1 MLWKLSLTG
10 IKSRLRDYLVL
21 FSGLVM
27 ASAIF
32 YMFESMASNEA
43 FLTSNSTIS
52 STVIIFRLGSVLL
65 SIITFVYILYA
76 NSFLMTMRQK
86 DYAMFMMLGAKGRKI
101 AQMIFS
107 ETFIVGILATLV
119 GSVVGMGLT
128 SIVSHLLVQQLN
140 IKISHFSPFSV
151 HGLLI
156 TIVFF
161 SILFLL
167 AAIVNAFSIVKK
179 PILTLIRADQ
189 TPTQM
194 KQHKFLFFL
203 EVVLGIASLTCGYY
217 MMQNLEKFQLFG
229 IVIALVTIVLGTY
242 FIFHSVIIF
251 CLSLLKKA
259 DGIAL
264 RKLNN
269 FTLSQLSFRIRE
281 YTQMLSMVAMLFA
294 LALGALTVG
303 LGFKNEISKMTNSFT
318 VYDVVLNNAQKI
330 DQQEVAKLDPKVNAS
345 YTQKEDEQ
353 TIYYLS
359 EQFEQMPF
367 IVKEGMNGDRN
378 IKPKNKEIT
387 ATQLAQE
394 LTLQDSLREYELP
407 EQQPK
412 EIKLVSQEEF
422 SQLNLP
428 ETTLQLIQV
437 TDFDKQLSN
446 LEKLVA
452 ENKANNEE
460 LKNVDY
466 SFTQKADVYNTF
478 NGMFSGFEFM
488 GFFLGLAFLTMLAS
502 CLMFKILSGSKSDQV
517 RYEMLQK
524 IGTRQG
530 LLTQSIRREIGVL
543 FLAPGLL
550 GVVHVLF
557 GLQMFKLL
565 MSDPYD
571 NLWLPFTI
579 FFVLYFVY
587 YVITTWLYT
596 GIVLKKKA

>member
-43 FLTSNSTIS
+43 FLKSNSTIA

-65 SIITFVYILYA
+65 GLITFVYILYA

-119 GSVVGMGLT
+119 GSVVGIGLT
-128 SIVSHLLVQQLN
+128 SVVNHLLVQQLN
-140 IKISHFSPFSV
+140 VQISNFSPFSI

-156 TIVFF
+156 TIAFF

-203 EVVLGIASLTCGYY
+203 EVVLGIACLTCGYY
-217 MMQNLEKFQLFG
+217 MMQNLVKFQLLG
-229 IVIALVTIVLGTY
+229 IGVALVTIVLGTY

-259 DGIAL
+259 DSIAL

-269 FTLSQLSFRIRE
+269 FTFSQLSFRIRE

-303 LGFKNEISKMTNSFT
+303 LGFRNEISKVTNSFT
-318 VYDVVLNNAQKI
+318 VYDLVLNNAQKV
-330 DQQEVAKLDPKVNAS
+330 DQQEVTKLAPKLNAS

-353 TIYYLS
+353 TMYYVT
-359 EQFEQMPF
+359 EEFEQTPF
-367 IVKEGMNGDRN
+367 LIKETSTDRAVE
-378 IKPKNKEIT
+378 PKDKEIT
-387 ATQLAQE
+387 AEQLANE
-394 LTLQDSLREYELP
+394 LKFQDSLRDYELP

-412 EIKLVSQEEF
+412 EIKLISQAEF
-422 SQLNLP
+422 AQLNLP
-428 ETTLQLIQV
+428 ETSLQLVQV
-437 TDFDKQLSN
+437 TDFEKQLSN
-446 LEKLVA
+446 IEKLVA
-452 ENKANNEE
+452 TNKTNNPA
-460 LKNVDY
+460 LQDVNY

-478 NGMFSGFEFM
+478 NGAFSGFEFM

-530 LLTQSIRREIGVL
+530 LLKQSIRREIGVL
-543 FLAPGLL
+543 FLAPGIL

-571 NLWLPFTI
+571 NLWIPFTI
-579 FFVLYFVY
+579 FFVLYFIY

-596 GIVLKKKA
+596 GIVLKKQV

>member
-10 IKSRLRDYLVL
+10 MKSRLRDYLVL

-303 LGFKNEISKMTNSFT
+303 LGFRNEISKVTNSFT
-318 VYDVVLNNAQKI
+318 VYDLVLNNAQKV
-330 DQQEVAKLDPKVNAS
+330 DPQEVTKLAPKLNAS
-345 YTQKEDEQ
+345 YTQKEDDQTMYYITEEFEQ
-353 TIYYLS
+353 T
-359 EQFEQMPF
+359 PF
-367 IVKEGMNGDRN
+367 LIKETSADRTVE
-378 IKPKNKEIT
+378 PKEKEIT
-387 ATQLAQE
+387 AEKLAKE
-394 LTLQDSLREYELP
+394 LKFQDSLRDYELP

-412 EIKLVSQEEF
+412 EIKLISQAEF
-422 SQLNLP
+422 AQLNLP
-428 ETTLQLIQV
+428 ETSLQLVQV
-437 TDFDKQLSN
+437 TDFEKQLSN
-446 LEKLVA
+446 IEKLVA
-452 ENKANNEE
+452 TNKANNSALQEIS
-460 LKNVDY
+460 Y

-478 NGMFSGFEFM
+478 NGAFSGFEFM

>member
-10 IKSRLRDYLVL
+10 MKSRLRDYLVL

-303 LGFKNEISKMTNSFT
+303 LGFKNEISKMTNNFT

-359 EQFEQMPF
+359 EQFEQTPF

-478 NGMFSGFEFM
+478 NSMFSGFEFM

>member
-412 EIKLVSQEEF
+412 EIELVSQEEF

-478 NGMFSGFEFM
+478 NSMFSGFEFM